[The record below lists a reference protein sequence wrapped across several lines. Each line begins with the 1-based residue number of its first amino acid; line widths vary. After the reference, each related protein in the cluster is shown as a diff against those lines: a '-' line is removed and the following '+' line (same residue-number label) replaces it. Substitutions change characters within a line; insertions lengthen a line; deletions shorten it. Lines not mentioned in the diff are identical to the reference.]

1 MLVKDIVKSSN
12 GRLVNGKENI
22 EIKKFI
28 IDNREETENAFYIPL
43 VGEKV
48 DAHKFIL
55 DSVKNGI
62 IGFFINNSCCEKDN
76 IIKNSKEI
84 NKEVIII
91 EVEDTLKA
99 LYNTSV
105 CNRKQHLDIPVVAIT
120 GSVGKTSTRQ
130 MIYSVVKQEKN
141 ALVTEKNYNGYLGL
155 SLMGLKIDNQD
166 ICVLEAGIDRFG
178 EMDELSQILLPDI
191 AVVTMIG
198 TSHIEKLKSRE
209 NIFKEK
215 MCITKTLRGINTL
228 VINDK
233 DDYLSKVKDDQSYN
247 VIRYDIDQAH
257 DIEFLPYGISFYTKI
272 YGSEEKVLINAIG
285 EHNVLNA
292 LAAIKVGELLNISK
306 ENIIRGIA
314 EYKNFNRRL
323 EIKKI
328 KNNITVID
336 DAYNASLDSMISGL
350 KTVDLINGRKVAV
363 LGDMLELGNMSDALH
378 ENVGKEFKKFHYD
391 TLVTVGEFSLNINKE
406 AKGYVNT
413 NVHFS
418 NIEEAEKYLIENMK
432 ENDILYFKA
441 SNGMKFSNLVDNIV
455 KNN

>member
-1 MLVKDIVKSSN
+1 
-12 GRLVNGKENI
+12 
-22 EIKKFI
+22 
-28 IDNREETENAFYIPL
+28 
-43 VGEKV
+43 
-48 DAHKFIL
+48 
-55 DSVKNGI
+55 
-62 IGFFINNSCCEKDN
+62 
-76 IIKNSKEI
+76 
-84 NKEVIII
+84 
-91 EVEDTLKA
+91 
-99 LYNTSV
+99 
-105 CNRKQHLDIPVVAIT
+105 
-120 GSVGKTSTRQ
+120 

-272 YGSEEKVLINAIG
+272 YGREEKVLINAIG

-336 DAYNASLDSMISGL
+336 DAYNASMDSMVSGL

-378 ENVGKEFKKFHYD
+378 ENVGKEFKKLHYD

-406 AKGYVNT
+406 AKGYVNA